1 MDMDEETMRMRA
13 RNPPPPPH
21 LNLLQCSARGM
32 APTPNKDSTCWDDVA
47 VPEEINFLY
56 DGVDKSMLHQAVRE
70 SKAIVGRIMDKIYPG
85 WQWGSTR
92 RHFSFIDGATR
103 VRHPE
108 DVTISEILQIFL
120 GPDTFT
126 TPLWKMINGKTSG
139 VDVDITDLVPFM
151 KVSSYPIRTTNYL
164 YLIRTTY

>member
-1 MDMDEETMRMRA
+1 
-13 RNPPPPPH
+13 
-21 LNLLQCSARGM
+21 M

-56 DGVDKSMLHQAVRE
+56 DGVDKSMLHLAVRE

-92 RHFSFIDGATR
+92 RHFSFIDGAAR

-126 TPLWKMINGKTSG
+126 SPLWKMINGKTSG

-151 KVSSYPIRTTNYL
+151 KVSSYPIRTTN
-164 YLIRTTY
+164 